1 MDKIVGLLILSFV
14 LAPAAMARAPQVV
27 AKSAAIAS
35 GEVEA
40 VETLDSTRVYRL
52 KLDFG
57 SRRPSTGNVEY
68 EVLTAAGAVAGG
80 GMFTVRPEMF
90 EGETLS
96 VLTGFGGLEF
106 GPGASVAV
114 WFDSTAPAAPTGGGK
129 RAVES
134 AAEPQI
140 VDTCTTYCDRCA
152 DKTTMCTNGVQT
164 YSCSCSGEGRSCTF
178 SCFGRP
184 QV

>member
-1 MDKIVGLLILSFV
+1 
-14 LAPAAMARAPQVV
+14 MARAPQVV

-57 SRRPSTGNVEY
+57 SRRPATGNVEY
-68 EVLTAAGAVAGG
+68 EVLTAAGTVAGG

-96 VLTGFGGLEF
+96 VLTGFGGL
-106 GPGASVAV
+106 GRPRILGRRVV
-114 WFDSTAPAAPTGGGK
+114 RQRGTCSTRGGGK
-129 RAVES
+129 CAVES